1 MSHKQL
7 STQVRL
13 NLDVLAFDADD
24 TLWHNEPLFTET
36 EARFRQLVERYHSR
50 EWIDRRLYETEVRNL
65 ATFGYGIKSFTLSM
79 IETAIEL
86 SGGQITGSDMQ
97 QIIQF
102 SKEMLATPVRLLE
115 GVQDTIAS
123 LAKTQTLMLIT
134 KGDLF
139 EQESKLARSGLS
151 DYFNYVE
158 IVSEKNDTSY
168 ASILKK
174 HAIPPERFLMVGNS
188 LKSDILPVR
197 NLNGHALY
205 IHYETTW
212 QHEHVAAEE
221 TDGRD
226 YFQLEHITLL
236 PAFIRSITVQN
247 ET

>member
-1 MSHKQL
+1 MARKQL
-7 STQVRL
+7 QTQSSL
-13 NLDVLAFDADD
+13 DLDVLAFDADD

-36 EARFRQLVERYHSR
+36 EAKFRDLLQPYNSR
-50 EWIDRRLYETEVRNL
+50 EWIDKRLYETEVKNL
-65 ATFGYGIKSFTLSM
+65 KTFGYGVKGFTLSM

-86 SGGQITGSDMQ
+86 SQGQLPGSDIQ
-97 QIIQF
+97 RIIAF

-115 GVQDTIAS
+115 GVRETIAS
-123 LAKTQTLMLIT
+123 LATTQTLMVIT

-151 DYFNYVE
+151 DFFKYVE
-158 IVSEKNDTSY
+158 IVSEKNDAAY

-226 YFQLEHITLL
+226 YFQLDHIALL

-247 ET
+247 EA